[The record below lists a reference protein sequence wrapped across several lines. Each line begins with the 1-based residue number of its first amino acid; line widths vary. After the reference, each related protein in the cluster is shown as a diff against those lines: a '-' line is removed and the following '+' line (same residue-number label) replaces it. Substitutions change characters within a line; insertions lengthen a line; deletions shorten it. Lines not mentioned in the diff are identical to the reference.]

1 MSAVGN
7 YETSSALPNPSG
19 STTFGS
25 PITWLGLTSVYTP
38 AERELMSQLPLV
50 EQTVLH
56 ALKSLCSGEIQNNKN
71 AITANK
77 GGGGSPTRG
86 SLTRESP
93 PSRGS
98 VGTQSNSPPTPK
110 PVYADPEDIPFGSD
124 IKSAE
129 KVSTTTKH
137 PLGYAVVWTSGQG
150 RWCKTKAG
158 KGRHSVLNTFRIWRK
173 WYERKGWTVYG
184 AQANGCLIAK
194 SKSAELHA
202 ITIR

>member
-56 ALKSLCSGEIQNNKN
+56 ALKSLTSGEVIPSDKRLPAAVTGVSQ
-71 AITANK
+71 
-77 GGGGSPTRG
+77 
-86 SLTRESP
+86 EHP
-93 PSRGS
+93 PSS
-98 VGTQSNSPPTPK
+98 
-110 PVYADPEDIPFGSD
+110 PVYTDPEDIPFGSD

-158 KGRHSVLNTFRIWRK
+158 KGRHSVINTFRIWRK